1 MPVCPRCGRENVDD
15 ARFCS
20 GCGSELAIAE
30 PQRESRK
37 VVTVLFCDLVGSTAL
52 GESTDPEALRVRMRR
67 YFADLRAILERHGG
81 SVEKFVGDA
90 VMAVFGIPVAHED
103 DALRAVRAAWEMRE
117 AVSAH
122 GLAARI
128 GVNTGEV
135 VVGGEGETLVT
146 GDAVNVAARLEQSAP
161 SGEVLLGNETRL
173 LVRDAVRVEP
183 VEPLTLKGKSR
194 PVAAFR
200 LLEVIA
206 GAEPVARDLE
216 SVLVGRE
223 RERARLRREFE
234 DTVADRACRLVT
246 LLGPAGVGKS
256 RLVADFLERAR
267 EEADVL
273 HGRCLNYGEGIT
285 YWPLVELLLAIGVE
299 PETVLGSSAAETQLA
314 FRRLLEERAAARP
327 QIVVFDDIHW
337 AERTFLELIEHI
349 ADLSRGAPIFLLS
362 VARTELLDAQPGW
375 GGGKLNATSLLLEP
389 LAADDCERLI
399 DALSV
404 GAIDRETRRRI
415 IVASE
420 GNPLFLHEMLAM
432 ARERQDDDAL
442 VVPPTIHALLQ
453 ARLDA
458 LPANERTV
466 IECGSVEGQVFHRGS
481 VAELAPPVRPDVEAY
496 LSALVRQELIRPDS
510 TVFADDEAFRF
521 RHILIRDAA
530 YESLPKATRAQL
542 HEHFAS
548 WLEGQ
553 ELVERDE
560 IVGYHLE
567 QAHRYRRELDP
578 KAAQLPHLAER
589 TAAHLAAA
597 GRAALDRGD
606 ARAARTLL
614 ERAAAVL
621 PPDDE
626 GRLALAPELADAYF
640 ETANRRAVEVLTHA
654 RSADNPS
661 TRARAALRLGTFG
674 LDVSNELVREQRVA
688 LLEEAR
694 AVFESEGDDLG
705 LAEYWRAEAEE
716 RWTSCRA
723 AETAEACERGLIHL
737 ERAGAAYGYVDRRTR
752 QLLLRTLIFSPI
764 PVDEAL
770 ARVRE
775 LSRDD
780 DGPLIRAAEHAV
792 TGTLLSMRGELDRAL
807 ELVRGARRVFADAGH
822 PVLAGSHAI
831 SEGTIEIRAGAWEQA
846 ETTLR
851 EGLADLEGRGE
862 NTYSSTLA
870 AMLAIV
876 LVSMRELG
884 AAREALIQARRATAS
899 DDLINFVFTGFA
911 EGLTLAHE
919 RRFAE
924 AELAGRGAVALAD
937 RIDFCFGRPLAHSY
951 FAETLALVG
960 KPEEAA
966 GHAAT
971 ALGILEGKGDVMLAA
986 RVRERLTAVGVQT
999 PERAVQ

>member
-1 MPVCPRCGRENVDD
+1 MAACPRCGRENAGD

-20 GCGSELAIAE
+20 ACGAELAVAE
-30 PQRESRK
+30 RRRESRK

-52 GESTDPEALRVRMRR
+52 GESTDPEALRTRMRG

-117 AVSAH
+117 AVTAH

-161 SGEVLLGNETRL
+161 AGEVLLGSETRL

-183 VEPLTLKGKSR
+183 MEPLTLKGKAQ
-194 PVAAFR
+194 PVEAFR
-200 LLEVIA
+200 LLDVIV
-206 GAEPVARDLE
+206 GAEPVARHPE

-223 RERARLRREFE
+223 RERARLRREYE
-234 DTVADRACRLVT
+234 DTVADHACRLVT

-256 RLVADFLERAR
+256 RLVADFLEHAR
-267 EEADVL
+267 QEADVL

-299 PETVLGSSAAETQLA
+299 PENVLGSSAAETQLA
-314 FRRLLEERAAARP
+314 FRRLLEARAAERP

-337 AERTFLELIEHI
+337 AERTFLELIEHV
-349 ADLSRGAPIFLLS
+349 ADLSRGAPILLLC
-362 VARTELLDAQPGW
+362 VARTELLDAHPGW

-389 LAADDCERLI
+389 LGADDCDRLI
-399 DALSV
+399 DTLAV
-404 GAIDRETRRRI
+404 DAIDDETRQRI
-415 IVASE
+415 IVASQ
-420 GNPLFLHEMLAM
+420 GNPLFVHEMLAM
-432 ARERQDDDAL
+432 ARERQGDGGL

-458 LPANERTV
+458 LPDDERTIV
-466 IECGSVEGQVFHRGS
+466 ECGSVEGQVFHRGS
-481 VAELAPPVRPDVEAY
+481 VAELAPPVRPAVEAH

-510 TVFADDEAFRF
+510 TVFAGDEAFRF

-530 YESLPKATRAQL
+530 YESLPKATRARL
-542 HEHFAS
+542 HEQFAN

-560 IVGYHLE
+560 ILGYHLE

-578 KAAQLPHLAER
+578 DAPELPGLAER
-589 TAAHLAAA
+589 AAEHLAAA

-606 ARAARTLL
+606 ARAACTLL

-621 PPDDE
+621 PPDGE
-626 GRLALAPELADAYF
+626 RRLALAPELADAYF
-640 ETANRRAVEVLTHA
+640 ETANKRAIAILTHA
-654 RSADNPS
+654 GAADNPR
-661 TRARAALRLGTFG
+661 TRARAALRLCTFG
-674 LDVSNELVREQRVA
+674 LDVSNELVKEQRVA
-688 LLEEAR
+688 LLDEAR

-716 RWTSCRA
+716 RWAACRA
-723 AETAEACERGLIHL
+723 AETADACERGLLHV

-770 ARVRE
+770 ARVTE

-780 DGPLIRAAEHAV
+780 DGPLIRAAEDAV

-831 SEGTIEIRAGAWEQA
+831 SEGTIEIRAGAWKQA
-846 ETTLR
+846 ENTLR
-851 EGLADLEGRGE
+851 DGMTDLEGHGE

-876 LVSMRELG
+876 LVSTREHA
-884 AAREALIQARRATAS
+884 AAREALDKVRRTTAS

-911 EGLTLAHE
+911 EGLLLAHE
-919 RRFAE
+919 GRFAGAESIGRE
-924 AELAGRGAVALAD
+924 AVELAE

-951 FAETLALVG
+951 FAETLALAG
-960 KPEEAA
+960 KPDEAVP
-966 GHAAT
+966 HAAT

-986 RVRERLTAVGVQT
+986 RVRERLAAVGIQI
-999 PERAVQ
+999 PEHVA

>member
-1 MPVCPRCGRENVDD
+1 MVACPSCGRENADD
-15 ARFCS
+15 ARFCNA
-20 GCGSELAIAE
+20 CGAELAVAE
-30 PQRESRK
+30 RQRESRK

-52 GESTDPEALRVRMRR
+52 GESTDPEALRARMRR
-67 YFADLRAILERHGG
+67 YFADLRTILERHGG
-81 SVEKFVGDA
+81 AVEKFVGDA
-90 VMAVFGIPVAHED
+90 VMAVFGIPAAHED

-122 GLAARI
+122 GLSARI

-161 SGEVLLGNETRL
+161 AGEVLLGSETRL

-183 VEPLTLKGKSR
+183 VKPLALKGKSQ

-206 GAEPVARDLE
+206 GAAPVARHPE

-256 RLVADFLERAR
+256 RLVADFLEYAR
-267 EEADVL
+267 QEADVL

-314 FRRLLEERAAARP
+314 FRRLLEERAVTRP

-337 AERTFLELIEHI
+337 AESTFLELVEHI
-349 ADLSRGAPIFLLS
+349 ADLSRGAPILVLC

-389 LAADDCERLI
+389 LGDDDCDRLI
-399 DALSV
+399 DTLLV
-404 GAIDRETRRRI
+404 DAIDPDTRQRI

-420 GNPLFLHEMLAM
+420 GNPLFVHEMLAM
-432 ARERQDDDAL
+432 AREHRGDGEI

-458 LPANERTV
+458 LPGDERTV
-466 IECGSVEGQVFHRGS
+466 VECGSVEGQVFHRGS
-481 VAELAPPVRPDVEAY
+481 VAELAPPVRPEVGAH

-510 TVFADDEAFRF
+510 TVFAGDEAFRF

-530 YESLPKATRAQL
+530 YESLPKVTRARL
-542 HEHFAS
+542 HEQFAN

-560 IVGYHLE
+560 ILGYHLE

-578 KAAQLPHLAER
+578 EADELRSLADRAAE
-589 TAAHLAAA
+589 HLAAA

-606 ARAARTLL
+606 ARAAGTLL
-614 ERAAAVL
+614 ERATAVL
-621 PPDDE
+621 APDDE
-626 GRLALAPELADAYF
+626 RKLALAPELADAYF
-640 ETANRRAVEVLTHA
+640 ETADKRAPEVLTEA
-654 RSADNPS
+654 RSAADPI
-661 TRARAALRLGTFG
+661 TRARAAVRLGTFG
-674 LDVSNELVREQRVA
+674 LDGSNEILKEQRVA

-694 AVFESEGDDLG
+694 AVFEAEGDDVG
-705 LAEYWRAEAEE
+705 LAECWRAEAEE
-716 RWTSCRA
+716 RWIAGRA
-723 AETAEACERGLIHL
+723 EETAEACEHALRHL
-737 ERAGAAYGYVDRRTR
+737 ERAGAAYGHIDRSIRHR
-752 QLLLRTLIFSPI
+752 LLRTLIFSPL
-764 PVDEAL
+764 PVDDAL

-775 LSRDD
+775 LARDD
-780 DGPLIRAAEHAV
+780 DGPLTRAGEHAV
-792 TGTLLSMRGELDRAL
+792 TGTLLSMKGEIDHAL
-807 ELVRGARRVFADAGH
+807 ELVHEARRVFVDAGQ
-822 PVLAGSHAI
+822 PGLAGAFAI
-831 SEGTIEIRAGAWEQA
+831 SAGTIEIRAGAWHQA
-846 ETTLR
+846 EHTLR
-851 EGLADLEGRGE
+851 DSFADLEARGDY
-862 NTYSSTLA
+862 TYSSTLV

-876 LVSMRELG
+876 LVSTGEG
-884 AAREALIQARRATAS
+884 GPAREALDQARRVTAS

-911 EGLTLAHE
+911 EGLLLARE
-919 RRFAE
+919 GRFAE
-924 AELAGRGAVALAD
+924 AEAVGRDAVELAD

-966 GHAAT
+966 RHAAT

-986 RVRERLTAVGVQT
+986 RVRERVGAAGIHI
-999 PERAVQ
+999 PERVV

>member
-1 MPVCPRCGRENVDD
+1 MAACPSCGLESADD

-20 GCGSELAIAE
+20 ACGAELALADR
-30 PQRESRK
+30 QRESRK
-37 VVTVLFCDLVGSTAL
+37 VVTVLFCDLVGSTSL
-52 GESTDPEALRVRMRR
+52 GESTDPEALRTRMRR

-161 SGEVLLGNETRL
+161 AGEVLLGSETRL

-183 VEPLTLKGKSR
+183 VEPLTLKGKAR
-194 PVAAFR
+194 PVEAFR
-200 LLEVIA
+200 LLDVIA
-206 GAEPVARDLE
+206 GAEPVARHLE

-223 RERARLRREFE
+223 RERTRLRREYE

-256 RLVADFLERAR
+256 RLVADFLEHAR
-267 EEADVL
+267 READVL
-273 HGRCLNYGEGIT
+273 HGRCLNYGDGIT

-299 PETVLGSSAAETQLA
+299 PDTVLGSSAAETQLA
-314 FRRLLEERAAARP
+314 FRRLLEERAAERP
-327 QIVVFDDIHW
+327 QVVVFDDIHW
-337 AERTFLELIEHI
+337 AEPTFLELVEHV
-349 ADLSRGAPIFLLS
+349 ADLSRGAPILLLC

-375 GGGKLNATSLLLEP
+375 GGGKLNATSVLLEP

-399 DALSV
+399 DTLA
-404 GAIDRETRRRI
+404 GDAIDDDTRQRI

-420 GNPLFLHEMLAM
+420 GNPLFVHEMLAM
-432 ARERQDDDAL
+432 AREQQGDGEL

-458 LPANERTV
+458 LPGNERIV

-481 VAELAPPVRPDVEAY
+481 VAELAPPVRPGVEAH

-510 TVFADDEAFRF
+510 TIFAGDEAFRF

-530 YESLPKATRAQL
+530 YESLPKATRARL
-542 HEHFAS
+542 HEHFAN

-560 IVGYHLE
+560 ILGYHLE
-567 QAHRYRRELDP
+567 QAHRYRGELDP
-578 KAAQLPHLAER
+578 EAAELPGLAER
-589 TAAHLAAA
+589 TAEHLAAA
-597 GRAALDRGD
+597 GRGALDRGD
-606 ARAARTLL
+606 ARAAGTLL

-626 GRLALAPELADAYF
+626 RRLALAPELADAYF
-640 ETANRRAVEVLTHA
+640 ETADTRTIEILTKA
-654 RSADNPS
+654 RSAGNPV
-661 TRARAALRLGTFG
+661 TRARAAVRLSTFG
-674 LDVSNELVREQRVA
+674 LYGSKELGKKQRDA

-694 AVFESEGDDLG
+694 GVFEAEGDDVG
-705 LAEYWRAEAEE
+705 LADYWRAEAEE
-716 RWTSCRA
+716 RWTACRA
-723 AETAEACERGLIHL
+723 EETAEACEQALLHL
-737 ERAGAAYGYVDRRTR
+737 GRAGAAHGYVDRRTR
-752 QLLLRTLIFSPI
+752 HLLLRTLIFSPI
-764 PVDEAL
+764 PVDDAL
-770 ARVRE
+770 ARVSE

-780 DGPLIRAAEHAV
+780 DGPLIRASEDAV
-792 TGTLLSMRGELDRAL
+792 TGALLSMRGELEHAL
-807 ELVRGARRVFADAGH
+807 ELVGGARRVFEDAGH
-822 PVLAGSHAI
+822 FVLAGSHAI
-831 SEGTIEIRAGAWEQA
+831 SEATIEIRAGAWEDA
-846 ETTLR
+846 ERTLR
-851 EGLADLEGRGE
+851 DGFADLEGRGDH
-862 NTYSSTLA
+862 TYSSTLA

-876 LVSMRELG
+876 LVSKGERA
-884 AAREALIQARRATAS
+884 AARESVDQARRITAT
-899 DDLINFVFTGFA
+899 DDRINFVFTGFV
-911 EGLTLAHE
+911 EGLVLAHE
-919 RRFAE
+919 SRLPE
-924 AELAGRGAVALAD
+924 AERVGRETVELAD

-951 FAETLALVG
+951 FAETLALAG
-960 KPEEAA
+960 KPEEA
-966 GHAAT
+966 GRHAT
-971 ALGILEGKGDVMLAA
+971 IALGILDGKGDVMLAA
-986 RVRERLTAVGVQT
+986 RVRERLAAAGVQT